1 MTCGNMAAG
10 AAQTEQKTR
19 RIAAIPQKGRRMEF
33 DTGGGLGDASGG
45 LTVAA
50 LTEYGR
56 KHECSDIHIT
66 SHRPP
71 TFRKLGL
78 LEPGPFKGS
87 REEYR
92 ALILSMLNEPQTEAL
107 ALGKDLDFS
116 FEDAHGQRY
125 RVNVYRQQNEL
136 AAALRI
142 LRNGIPS
149 MADLHLPSAV
159 QRLAEQPRGIVL
171 VTGPTGSGK
180 STTLAAMIDYIN
192 ETRKAHIITIEDPIE
207 YIHPSKNCLVHQR
220 ELHRDV
226 PSFSDALRSAMREDP
241 DVILVGEMRD
251 YETISAA
258 VTAAET
264 GHLVLSTLHTTG
276 AAQTLDRIVDVY
288 PSHSQGMIRSQ
299 LSGVFRGVVTQTLVP
314 LADGSGRI
322 AATEILIG
330 VDAVLNLIREG
341 KYHQLGSTMQAGA
354 QMGMH
359 TLAGNLAELTRKG
372 LITRETAEQNAN
384 NKAELAQYLG
394 F

>member
-1 MTCGNMAAG
+1 MTLA
-10 AAQTEQKTR
+10 T
-19 RIAAIPQKGRRMEF
+19 
-33 DTGGGLGDASGG
+33 L
-45 LTVAA
+45 L
-50 LTEYGR
+50 EYGR
-56 KHECSDIHIT
+56 ENDCSDIHIT

-71 TFRKLGL
+71 TFRRLGE
-78 LEPGPFKGS
+78 LEIGPFRGS
-87 REEYR
+87 REDYR
-92 ALILSMLNEPQTEAL
+92 ALILSMTNEYQAEEL
-107 ALGKDLDFS
+107 SLGKDLDFS
-116 FEDAHGQRY
+116 FEDANKQRY
-125 RVNVYRQQNEL
+125 RVNIYHQQREL
-136 AAALRI
+136 ASAIRI
-142 LRNGIPS
+142 LRNDIPTL
-149 MADLHLPSAV
+149 ADLSLPPV
-159 QRLAEQPRGIVL
+159 IQRLAEQPRGIVL

-192 ETRKAHIITIEDPIE
+192 EQRRAHIITIEDPIE
-207 YIHPSKNCLVHQR
+207 YVHPSKNCLVHQR

-276 AAQTLDRIVDVY
+276 ASQTLDRIVDVY

-322 AATEILIG
+322 VATEILIG
-330 VDAVLNLIREG
+330 ADAVLNLIREG
-341 KYHQLGSTMQAGA
+341 KYHQLGSTMQSGA

-359 TLAGNLAELTRKG
+359 TLAGNLSELVRKG
-372 LITRETAEQNAN
+372 LITRETAEKNAN
-384 NKAELAQYLG
+384 NKAELEQYFG